1 MELFNIVTD
10 REELKKRCEEVEMPL
25 NQEIK
30 TLLLKMIDYLKKSQ
44 DDEIA
49 KKYDI
54 RPGVGLAANQI
65 GINKRFL
72 AIYVIDENGKE
83 IQYGLVNPV
92 ITSYSV
98 QESYISNGEGCLSVK
113 EDVPGYVYRHA
124 RITVRAYDVI
134 EDKIITIKARGFLS
148 IVLQHEIDHLNGLL
162 YTDRINKDNPFIEK
176 EDAIAL

>member
-1 MELFNIVTD
+1 MELFKIVTD
-10 REELKKRCEEVEMPL
+10 KNELKKRCEEVSLPL
-25 NQEIK
+25 DEETR

-49 KKYDI
+49 SKYNI

-72 AIYVIDENGKE
+72 AVYLIDEKGNE
-83 IQYGLVNPV
+83 IKYGLVNPV

-98 QESYISNGEGCLSVK
+98 QEAYIQSGEGCLSVK
-113 EDVPGYVYRHA
+113 DDVPGYVYRHNK
-124 RITVRAYDVI
+124 ITVRAYDVV
-134 EDKIITIKARGFLS
+134 EDKIITIKARGYLS

-162 YTDRINKDNPFIEK
+162 YTDRINKLNPFIEK
-176 EDAIAL
+176 EDAVAI

>member
-1 MELFNIVTD
+1 MELFKIVTD
-10 REELKKRCEEVEMPL
+10 KEELKKRCLEVETPISEEL
-25 NQEIK
+25 K

-44 DDEIA
+44 DDDFA
-49 KKYDI
+49 KEHDV

-65 GINKRFL
+65 GYNQRFL
-72 AIYVIDENGKE
+72 AIYLIDDHGKE
-83 IQYGLVNPV
+83 IKYGLVNPV

-124 RITVRAYDVI
+124 KITVRAYDVI
-134 EDKIITIKARGFLS
+134 EDKIITIKAKGFLS

-176 EDAIAL
+176 EGALVL

>member
-1 MELFNIVTD
+1 MELFKIVTD
-10 REELKKRCEEVEMPL
+10 KNELKKRCEEVELPL
-25 NQEIK
+25 NEDTK
-30 TLLLKMIDYLKKSQ
+30 SLLLKMIDYLKKSQ
-44 DDEIA
+44 DDEFA
-49 KKYDI
+49 KKHNI

-72 AIYVIDENGKE
+72 AIYLLDDDGNE
-83 IQYGLVNPV
+83 IKYGLVNPV
-92 ITSYSV
+92 ITTYSV

-124 RITVRAYDVI
+124 KITVRAYDVV

-176 EDAIAL
+176 KDAIAL

>member
-1 MELFNIVTD
+1 MELFKIVTD
-10 REELKKRCEEVEMPL
+10 KNELKKRCEEVSLPL
-25 NQEIK
+25 DNETR

-65 GINKRFL
+65 GVNKRFL
-72 AIYVIDENGKE
+72 AVYLVDEKGNE

-98 QESYISNGEGCLSVK
+98 QEAYIQSGKGCLSVK
-113 EDVPGYVYRHA
+113 DDVPGYVYRHNK
-124 RITVRAYDVI
+124 ITVRAYDVI
-134 EDKIITIKARGFLS
+134 EDKIITIKARGYLS

-162 YTDRINKDNPFIEK
+162 YTDRINKLDPFIEK
-176 EDAIAL
+176 EDAIAI

>member
-1 MELFNIVTD
+1 MELFKIVTD
-10 REELKKRCEEVEMPL
+10 KNELKKRCEEVSLPL
-25 NQEIK
+25 DEETR

-49 KKYDI
+49 SKYNI

-72 AIYVIDENGKE
+72 AVYLIDEKGNE
-83 IQYGLVNPV
+83 IKYGLVNPV

-98 QESYISNGEGCLSVK
+98 QEAYIQSGEGCLSVK
-113 EDVPGYVYRHA
+113 DDVPGYVYRHNK
-124 RITVRAYDVI
+124 ITVRAYDVV
-134 EDKIITIKARGFLS
+134 EDKMITIKARGYLS

-162 YTDRINKDNPFIEK
+162 YTDRINKLNPFIEK
-176 EDAIAL
+176 EDAVAI